1 MNRMA
6 NDRFSGLK
14 EFLNHFNEARLLSDT
29 LVSRL
34 DYEEEKLVNNYDYN
48 SGE

>member
-1 MNRMA
+1 VNRTA

-14 EFLNHFNEARLLSDT
+14 EFLNHFNDAKLLSET

-34 DYEEEKLVNNYDYN
+34 DYEKNEL
-48 SGE
+48 